1 MKSNEKHAI
10 CTPRFETSRGV
21 PRYWKCRKDP
31 QIAGF
36 AMSLVES
43 LVTTLNDKG
52 WRVGQ
57 WEESVGEACSS
68 ESELE
73 AFAYSGARD

>member
-10 CTPRFETSRGV
+10 CSPRFETSRGV
-21 PRYWKCRKDP
+21 PRYWKCRKD
-31 QIAGF
+31 
-36 AMSLVES
+36 S

-52 WRVGQ
+52 WRAAQ
-57 WEESVGEACSS
+57 WEESVGEECSS

-73 AFAYSGARD
+73 AFAYSGARDYPPFLL